1 MIEPVCVR
9 AVTQDD
15 AIDTCLGDHDP
26 LAGPMPAV
34 GQHVWMEGRYVLDS
48 EHGSWA
54 ELHPLYRW
62 GPIDG
67 PAASVSPRNPGPT
80 RAPVSTGS
88 TAFYTPPG
96 WDGNSD
102 VDCADFDTHA
112 HPQSFFVGTVGSKT
126 YDPYRLDGDHDGLA
140 CESLR

>member
-1 MIEPVCVR
+1 VISPVCVR

-15 AIDTCLGDHDP
+15 TIDTCLGDHDP

-67 PAASVSPRNPGPT
+67 PAASVSPGNPGPT
-80 RAPVSTGS
+80 RASVSTGS
-88 TAFYTPPG
+88 TAFYAPPG
-96 WDGNSD
+96 WDGHSD

-112 HPQSFFVGTVGSKT
+112 HPQSFFVGTGGSKT